1 MNSKLKFLYLQSN
14 ENGTADTKNLNP
26 VLESKS
32 NMFPASCS
40 ICDMKFSSRA
50 NARRHERN
58 IHNYKP
64 PPPLPPPPPPPP
76 LEFSLLQQPINYS
89 IGQSSSNATH
99 HTSPPKSSQRK
110 SSVIPEVFDY
120 SQPEKYRHLLTENK
134 IKFIRKHLRFLEQYQ
149 DMTCACCD
157 KQYHTY
163 KSFMSHMRKKYQ
175 FLPRNLCFK
184 CLRQFETKGQ
194 FIAHLKKKNCINLH
208 CLYLSDSSIQKP
220 PMTEEEQARQKA
232 KDVLMNKVYGC
243 KLCGVNFR
251 LKMDFRAHV
260 YETHA
265 DESRSQDFPLTVCGF
280 CNAKFDDPVARKRH
294 YTNLECINL
303 IICGTC
309 GEKFELHNAYIDHV
323 YSKHLDNQKV
333 KDSDREL
340 DYNDADSFDGEFD
353 MSNCSPTSNLRTPQN
368 CPVCGKQYNNY
379 YNVLRHMES
388 KHPDQLPKTYTCEYC
403 HTGFPRQCSLRE
415 HMKIFH
421 ADVVY
426 RPQVALLPALLK
438 LESTNQFNCSDCGH
452 KADSKDDWIDHM
464 RSHSKFIC
472 PQCDFHTENRDEHE
486 THLSTHLKFKLYS
499 CTICKH
505 SFNTEKG
512 LETHM
517 EAIHHIKES
526 NDTPKQDISNI
537 SIKEEPEMHIDAI
550 SDKITPKPDTS
561 KSESGDVTENLK
573 LSSQNEEN
581 PAQRR
586 RECPVCKAMFTIGAA
601 FANHIKTHQVPE
613 NHSLLQKLNLPT
625 HPTVKRLRCRLC
637 QKRINTK
644 LGLKRHMLLEHQI
657 QDYSCVKCYMCPAE
671 FSNHKGLRVHLLRSH
686 QITKEEDEH
695 NQQERALNLSQH
707 NRNSYQQHPM
717 YQQPHKS
724 AQAIEHY
731 ECSVCHTVYRNRQDL
746 KVHAR
751 TVHGIEK

>member
-1 MNSKLKFLYLQSN
+1 
-14 ENGTADTKNLNP
+14 
-26 VLESKS
+26 
-32 NMFPASCS
+32 
-40 ICDMKFSSRA
+40 MKFSSRA

-58 IHNYKP
+58 IHGINP
-64 PPPLPPPPPPPP
+64 INDSTP
-76 LEFSLLQQPINYS
+76 SSSSQQPINYS
-89 IGQSSSNATH
+89 LTQSPSVTNAQST
-99 HTSPPKSSQRK
+99 PPKSSK
-110 SSVIPEVFDY
+110 KVPIIPEVFDY
-120 SQPEKYRHLLTENK
+120 DHPEKYRHYLSENK
-134 IKFIRKHLRFLEQYQ
+134 IKFIRKNMTFLEQYQ

-157 KQYHTY
+157 RQYHTY
-163 KSFMSHMRKKYQ
+163 KAFMSHMRKKYQ

-208 CLYLSDSSIQKP
+208 RLYLSDTSIQKP
-220 PMTEEEQARQKA
+220 PMTEEEQARQKT

-243 KLCGVNFR
+243 KLCGVKFR

-260 YETHA
+260 YEAHA
-265 DESRSQDFPLTVCGF
+265 DESRAKDFPLTVCGF

-303 IICGTC
+303 IICGSC
-309 GEKFELHNAYIDHV
+309 GEKFEQHNTYIDHV
-323 YSKHLDNQKV
+323 YSKHLDNQKI
-333 KDSDREL
+333 KESDL
-340 DYNDADSFDGEFD
+340 AMAYNDADSFDGEFD
-353 MSNCSPTSNLRTPQN
+353 MTNCSPTSNLRTPQN

-403 HTGFPRQCSLRE
+403 QTGFPRQCSLRE
-415 HMKIFH
+415 HMKFYH

-426 RPQVALLPALLK
+426 RPKVPIHPVLLK
-438 LESTNQFNCSDCGH
+438 LEATNQYNCMECGH
-452 KADSKDDWIDHM
+452 LAESKDDWIDHM
-464 RSHSKFIC
+464 RSHSKFVC
-472 PQCDFHTENRDEHE
+472 PQCDFHTENKDEHE
-486 THLSTHLKFKLYS
+486 THLSTHLRFKLYS
-499 CTICKH
+499 CAICKH

-512 LETHM
+512 LEIHM
-517 EAIHHIKES
+517 DAIHNVKSERNGECSQQTAGENINITIKKELDIDIDETPAEQSFKTELVEPNDSS
-526 NDTPKQDISNI
+526 NATKENATPI
-537 SIKEEPEMHIDAI
+537 SISTSV
-550 SDKITPKPDTS
+550 SDDLQI
-561 KSESGDVTENLK
+561 
-573 LSSQNEEN
+573 
-581 PAQRR
+581 QRR

-601 FANHIKTHQVPE
+601 FANHIKTHQIPE

-644 LGLKRHMLLEHQI
+644 LGLKRHMLIEHQI

-695 NQQERALNLSQH
+695 HQQERALNLSQH
-707 NRNSYQQHPM
+707 NRNSYQQHPV
-717 YQQPHKS
+717 YQQPQKS
-724 AQAIEHY
+724 AQAVEHY

-746 KVHAR
+746 KVHVK
-751 TVHGIEK
+751 TIHGIE